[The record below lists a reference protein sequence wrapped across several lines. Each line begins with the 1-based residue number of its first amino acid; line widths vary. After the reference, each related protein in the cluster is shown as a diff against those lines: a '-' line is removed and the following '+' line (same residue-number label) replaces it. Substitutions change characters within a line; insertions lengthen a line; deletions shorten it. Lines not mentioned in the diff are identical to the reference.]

1 MDEGRMLMLILKI
14 IAVLLGLAFTMFGYF
29 ISFRKKYNL
38 INGFEADFK
47 AGRKN
52 EEYAKRV
59 GMVEFVVGIAILITG
74 IALII
79 FA

>member
-1 MDEGRMLMLILKI
+1 MMVLKVL
-14 IAVLLGLAFTMFGYF
+14 AVMLGLAFLLLGYF
-29 ISFRKKYNL
+29 IYFRKKYNL

-52 EEYAKRV
+52 EEYAERV
-59 GMVEFVVGIAILITG
+59 GMVEFAVGIAMLIAG
-74 IALII
+74 VALII

>member
-1 MDEGRMLMLILKI
+1 MLVLKI
-14 IAVLLGLAFTMFGYF
+14 LAVLLGLAFALFGYF
-29 ISFRKKYNL
+29 IYFRKKYNL

-52 EEYAKRV
+52 EDYAKRV
-59 GMVEFVVGIAILITG
+59 GMVEFVIGIAILIAG
-74 IALII
+74 LILII

>member
-1 MDEGRMLMLILKI
+1 MLVLKI
-14 IAVLLGLAFTMFGYF
+14 LAILLGLAFALFGYF
-29 ISFRKKYNL
+29 IYFRKKYNL

-52 EEYAKRV
+52 EDYAKRV
-59 GMVEFVVGIAILITG
+59 GMVEFVIGIAILIAG
-74 IALII
+74 LILII